1 MDALEQLTFLER
13 LCEKATHAGIQRAV
27 AIILV
32 WESRNQD
39 RRDLDSQRLCGPG
52 SFVPELVAPRW
63 FCWERNGHLFQEILF
78 LRGQHGWRHRFA
90 ENTGFHSS
98 ISIIVFIDK
107 GELHRDALG
116 SQ

>member
-13 LCEKATHAGIQRAV
+13 LCEIATHADIQRAV

-39 RRDLDSQRLCGPG
+39 RRDLDPQHLRGPA
-52 SFVPELVAPRW
+52 SFVPKLVAARW
-63 FCWERNGHLFQEILF
+63 FCWERDGHLFQEILF
-78 LRGQHGWRHRFA
+78 PRGQHGWPQRFA

-98 ISIIVFIDK
+98 ISIIVFTDK